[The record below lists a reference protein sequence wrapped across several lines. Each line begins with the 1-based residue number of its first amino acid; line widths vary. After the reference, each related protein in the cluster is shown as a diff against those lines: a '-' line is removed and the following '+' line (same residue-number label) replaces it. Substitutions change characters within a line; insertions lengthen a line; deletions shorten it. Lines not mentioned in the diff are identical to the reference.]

1 MTIKEFY
8 NAAIAHNAED
18 CELFVNVLILSEET
32 PGIIQTKINNDSIR
46 YMHNTAYIRIST
58 KDIILKKRKE

>member
-8 NAAIAHNAED
+8 N
-18 CELFVNVLILSEET
+18 NVLILSEET